1 MSEYAWSVPP
11 GGLVER
17 PGIVPGAP
25 EIWVYADRFSYFG
38 GDTVS
43 IRVHTTAEEY
53 DLEIVRDGARP
64 QQVAQ
69 YVGLPGKQQ
78 QTPADAYAVGCD
90 WSESLA
96 VEIDPKWTSGMYL
109 VLVRMLH
116 EGVTIEREASSSS
129 RRANPSMPTSY
140 SFTPPARCWPTTTGG
155 GANHYRGVRDGSGD
169 VPTPI
174 SSTQRPVARGGCCAN
189 PRRSTQHPHR
199 HTGNRMDTPSPAV
212 RMGVGERLLASPCG
226 RLLGHLREAVHG
238 LGGRAGVPRPPRDT
252 TRSA

>member
-1 MSEYAWSVPP
+1 MSEYAWSVP

-69 YVGLPGKQQ
+69 YFGLPGKQQ
-78 QTPADAYAVGCD
+78 QTPAGAYAVGCD
-90 WSESLA
+90 WAESLA

-116 EGVTIEREASSSS
+116 EGVTIEREGFFVVKA
-129 RRANPSMPTSY
+129 REPEHADFVLIHTTSTMLAY
-140 SFTPPARCWPTTTGG
+140 NDWG
-155 GANHYRGVRDGSGD
+155 GANHYRGVPDGSGD

-174 SSTQRPVARGGCCAN
+174 SSTQRPVARGMLRKPEGAARN
-189 PRRSTQHPHR
+189 I
-199 HTGNRMDTPSPAV
+199 HTDTPGIGWIPRHPPYEWAWVNGYSRHHADAFWATY
-212 RMGVGERLLASPCG
+212 ERPFTVWA
-226 RLLGHLREAVHG
+226 EE
-238 LGGRAGVPRPPRDT
+238 
-252 TRSA
+252 

>member
-1 MSEYAWSVPP
+1 MSEYAWSVP

-116 EGVTIEREASSSS
+116 QGVTIEREGFFVVKA
-129 RRANPSMPTSY
+129 REPSMPTSY
-140 SFTPPARCWPTTTGG
+140 SFTPPARCWPTTTGVG
-155 GANHYRGVRDGSGD
+155 QTTTEVFRTAPAMCRHRFPRRS
-169 VPTPI
+169 VP
-174 SSTQRPVARGGCCAN
+174 SRGGCCAN
-189 PRRSTQHPHR
+189 PRAQHATSTPTHR
-199 HTGNRMDTPSPAV
+199 ESDGYPVTRRTN
-212 RMGVGERLLASPCG
+212 G
-226 RLLGHLREAVHG
+226 RG
-238 LGGRAGVPRPPRDT
+238 
-252 TRSA
+252 